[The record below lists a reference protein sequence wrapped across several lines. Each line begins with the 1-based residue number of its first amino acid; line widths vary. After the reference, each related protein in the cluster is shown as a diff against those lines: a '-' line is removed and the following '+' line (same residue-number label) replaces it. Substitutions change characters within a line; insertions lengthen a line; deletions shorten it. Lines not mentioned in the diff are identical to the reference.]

1 MKVLI
6 VEDELDLLDSI
17 AEGLTLLGYVTDKA
31 SNGDDAIDMA
41 FVESYDLIILDVN
54 LPGKDGFEVLK
65 AIRKD
70 NKEVAIIMLTARS
83 DIEDRV
89 KGLDLGASDYMVK
102 PFALRELDARMRS
115 HLRGKKI
122 HQATEINI
130 SGLCF
135 DTIKREASFNGE
147 IISLT
152 IKETGIL
159 EYLFLNSERFIS
171 AEELIEHVWDSNADG
186 FSNTVRVHMSS
197 LRKKLRSACGKNLI
211 ENVIGKG
218 YRIHETE
225 SIWFGSFQA
234 DFGCCGDF
242 YNHAPSHYVPNQSQA
257 GHGNWRGNRG
267 YKCKYGEYGQ
277 VHGPLCWHN

>member
-17 AEGLTLLGYVTDKA
+17 AEGLSLMGYVTDKA
-31 SNGDDAIDMA
+31 SNGIDAIDMA

-65 AIRKD
+65 EIRD
-70 NKEVAIIMLTARS
+70 FNQEVAIIMLTARS

-89 KGLDLGASDYMVK
+89 KGLDLGASDYMIK
-102 PFALRELDARMRS
+102 PFSLRELDARMRS

-122 HQATEINI
+122 HQATKIEI
-130 SGLCF
+130 SGLSF
-135 DTIKREASFNGE
+135 DTIKRQAFYDGKE
-147 IISLT
+147 ISLT
-152 IKETGIL
+152 SKETGIL

-197 LRKKLRSACGKNLI
+197 LRKKLKQACGKNLI

-225 SIWFGSFQA
+225 
-234 DFGCCGDF
+234 
-242 YNHAPSHYVPNQSQA
+242 N
-257 GHGNWRGNRG
+257 
-267 YKCKYGEYGQ
+267 
-277 VHGPLCWHN
+277 

>member
-31 SNGDDAIDMA
+31 KSGIDAIDMA

-65 AIRKD
+65 EIRD
-70 NKEVAIIMLTARS
+70 FNKEVAIIVLTARS

-89 KGLDLGASDYMVK
+89 KGLDLGASDYMIK
-102 PFALRELDARMRS
+102 PFSLRELDARMRS

-122 HQATEINI
+122 HQATEIEI
-130 SGLCF
+130 SGLSF
-135 DTIKREASFNGE
+135 DTIKREASYDGKE
-147 IISLT
+147 ISLT
-152 IKETGIL
+152 SKETGIL
-159 EYLFLNSERFIS
+159 EYLFLNSERFIP
-171 AEELIEHVWDSNADG
+171 AEEIIEHVWGSNADG

-197 LRKKLRSACGKNLI
+197 LRKKLKQACGKNLI

-225 SIWFGSFQA
+225 
-234 DFGCCGDF
+234 
-242 YNHAPSHYVPNQSQA
+242 N
-257 GHGNWRGNRG
+257 
-267 YKCKYGEYGQ
+267 
-277 VHGPLCWHN
+277 